1 MSVLFTVLKMD
12 AGPVLRQVKRPL
24 QGDEKVR
31 SDDLRDKKKKKDQPR
46 LTDSSILMCE
56 SITQAPEL
64 LQELFEAGTAA
75 LVEALPSVWDGTA
88 A

>member
-1 MSVLFTVLKMD
+1 
-12 AGPVLRQVKRPL
+12 
-24 QGDEKVR
+24 
-31 SDDLRDKKKKKDQPR
+31 
-46 LTDSSILMCE
+46 MCE